1 MDNLKN
7 IDFKKLASQQK
18 SMQMKMRLLALAH
31 FKDGQSRTQIA
42 KFLKVSRTSV
52 NKWVKT
58 FLDEGLEGLR
68 EKPRSGRPPFLTP
81 KQRELLGQY
90 IKTKA
95 KNPEGGRLT
104 GADIHTYIVE
114 NFDKH
119 YHPDSIYYLLN
130 HLGFSWI
137 TSRSKH
143 PKQSQ
148 QIQDDLKKNE
158 NRNDQDD
165 PRPH

>member
-1 MDNLKN
+1 MGNLKN

-18 SMQMKMRLLALAH
+18 SIQMKMRLLALAH
-31 FKDGQSRTQIA
+31 FKEGHSRTQIA

-58 FLDEGLEGLR
+58 FLDEGLEGLQ
-68 EKPRSGRPPFLTP
+68 EKKRSGRPAFLTP
-81 KQRELLGQY
+81 KQKEQLAQF
-90 IKTKA
+90 IKEEAQNTK
-95 KNPEGGRLT
+95 GGRLI
-104 GADIHTYIVE
+104 GADIHAYIVE
-114 NFDKH
+114 HFSKH

-130 HLGFSWI
+130 HMGFSWI

-148 QIQDDLKKNE
+148 DAQDEFKKTAN
-158 NRNDQDD
+158 
-165 PRPH
+165 